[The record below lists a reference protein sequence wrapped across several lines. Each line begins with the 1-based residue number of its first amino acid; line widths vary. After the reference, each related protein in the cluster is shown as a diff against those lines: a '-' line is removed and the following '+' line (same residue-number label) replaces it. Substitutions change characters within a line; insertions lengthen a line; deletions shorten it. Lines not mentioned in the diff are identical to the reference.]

1 MIKITETIK
10 KIKNVMDIYGWK
22 QKDMAERSGFSEV
35 DISRWVNGIRN
46 PKISDVE
53 KLVETLGMEIR
64 LYKKE

>member
-1 MIKITETIK
+1 
-10 KIKNVMDIYGWK
+10 MDIYGWK